1 MRTSATLAA
10 YAGGLVVVFGA
21 AFGVGAAVGN
31 PVDSPSHSPSHA
43 PASSTPNTPA
53 PHEEGHR

>member
-31 PVDSPSHSPSHA
+31 PVESPSHA
-43 PASSTPNTPA
+43 PASSTSNTPA
-53 PHEEGHR
+53 THEEGHR

>member
-1 MRTSATLAA
+1 MAMRTSATLAA

-31 PVDSPSHSPSHA
+31 PVDSPSHA
-43 PASSTPNTPA
+43 PASSTSNTPA

>member
-31 PVDSPSHSPSHA
+31 PVESPSHA
-43 PASSTPNTPA
+43 PASSTSNTPA